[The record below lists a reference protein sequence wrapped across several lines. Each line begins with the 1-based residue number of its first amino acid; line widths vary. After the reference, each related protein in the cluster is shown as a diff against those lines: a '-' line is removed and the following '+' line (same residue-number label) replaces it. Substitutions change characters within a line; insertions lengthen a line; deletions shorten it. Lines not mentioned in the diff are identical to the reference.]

1 MKIFVAALALASLVV
16 TSALAKS
23 ESPVP
28 ARAGVLTFF
37 KVDRSVP
44 RQPAQPYALMIGVA
58 F

>member
-1 MKIFVAALALASLVV
+1 MKILVAALALASLVV